1 MRIALINENSQAAKN
16 GVIYNALK
24 KVADAHGFEVVNY
37 GMYTAEDEAQL
48 TYVQNGILA
57 AVLLNSGAVDY
68 VVTGCGT
75 GEGALLALN
84 SFPNVLCGYVVE
96 PSDAYLFTQINAGNA
111 IAMPFAKGFGW
122 GAELNLENV
131 FEQLFKAPFGGG
143 YPKERV
149 IPEQRNKKIL
159 DGIKEKT
166 YRPLI
171 DILNDIDKDFLLE
184 TVDRPTFRDLFF
196 KNAKDEALINYFK
209 NLLK

>member
-1 MRIALINENSQAAKN
+1 MKIALINENSQAGKN
-16 GVIYNALK
+16 EIIYNTLSMVAK
-24 KVADAHGFEVVNY
+24 KHGHEVFNY
-37 GMYTAEDEAQL
+37 GMKNAEDKSL
-48 TYVQNGILA
+48 TYVQNGLLASIL
-57 AVLLNSGAVDY
+57 LTSGAADF

>member
-1 MRIALINENSQAAKN
+1 MKIALINENSQAGKN
-16 GVIYNALK
+16 EIIYNTLS
-24 KVADAHGFEVVNY
+24 KVASSHGHQVDNY
-37 GMYTAEDEAQL
+37 GMKNAEDKSL
-48 TYVQNGILA
+48 TYVQNGLLASIL
-57 AVLLNSGAVDY
+57 LTSGAADF

-196 KNAKDEALINYFK
+196 KNAKDEALITYFK

>member
-1 MRIALINENSQAAKN
+1 MKIALINENSQAGKN
-16 GVIYNALK
+16 EIIYNTLSMVAK
-24 KVADAHGFEVVNY
+24 KHGHEVFNY
-37 GMYTAEDEAQL
+37 GMKSAEDKSL
-48 TYVQNGILA
+48 TYVQNGLLASIL
-57 AVLLNSGAVDY
+57 LTSGACDF

>member
-1 MRIALINENSQAAKN
+1 MKN
-16 GVIYNALK
+16 
-24 KVADAHGFEVVNY
+24 
-37 GMYTAEDEAQL
+37 AEDKSL
-48 TYVQNGILA
+48 TYVQNGLLASIL
-57 AVLLNSGAVDY
+57 LTSGAADF

-196 KNAKDEALINYFK
+196 KNAKDEALITYFK